1 MDGIEAGLNA
11 LSKVISDDEALS
23 RVLSSPLYKT
33 EEKQA
38 VLSELADK
46 LGMPEMARNF
56 VGVVALNRRA
66 GDIGDIARAFA
77 ARAALHRGAT
87 QVVARTAHKLTATDS
102 KKLVSTVSAALGR
115 DVDVEF
121 EVDPALIGGLQL
133 RVGSRLIDASIRTKL
148 DGLTNAMKGA

>member
-1 MDGIEAGLNA
+1 MDGIETGLNA
-11 LSKVISDDEALS
+11 LSGVIAGNKNLS
-23 RVLSSPLYKT
+23 RVLSSPLYKS

-38 VLSELADK
+38 VLADLSARLDVPDLAQK
-46 LGMPEMARNF
+46 F
-56 VGVVALNRRA
+56 IGVVAMNRRA
-66 GDIGDIARAFA
+66 GDLANIARAFA
-77 ARAALHRGAT
+77 ARAARHRGAT

-133 RVGSRLIDASIRTKL
+133 RVGSRLVDASIRTKL